1 MSGTDEPRPATVD
14 DVALSAAVL
23 ADAFFDDP
31 VFRFLFPDDSERP
44 RLAQAMFTMLGEHVY
59 LPLGEC
65 LVATDAAAYWEPPG
79 APGND
84 DFWVDHGEAFVAA
97 LDGQVERLVA
107 LSTAMDAHHPSDPC
121 WYLSLLGVRPSAQG
135 RGLGGR
141 LLTHKL
147 EQIDAGGGAGLPR
160 GVVAAEQA
168 ALRAPR
174 LRAARGVPSRGRP
187 THVRHVAR
195 PPLTWR

>member
-1 MSGTDEPRPATVD
+1 MDGDMDDSDGARPATVD
-14 DVALSAAVL
+14 DVAVTAAVL
-23 ADAFFDDP
+23 ADAFYDDP

-65 LVATDAAAYWEPPG
+65 LVAGDAAAYWEPPA
-79 APGND
+79 APAND
-84 DFWVDHGEAFVAA
+84 DFWVDHGDAFVAA
-97 LDGQVERLVA
+97 LEGQVERLVA
-107 LSTAMDAHHPSDPC
+107 LGVAMDAHHPSDPC

-147 EQIDAGGGAGLPR
+147 QQIDAVGGAAYLEASSPR
-160 GVVAAEQA
+160 NKLLYERHGFELLEEFRAEGGPPMYA
-168 ALRAPR
+168 MWRAPR
-174 LRAARGVPSRGRP
+174 
-187 THVRHVAR
+187 
-195 PPLTWR
+195 

>member
-1 MSGTDEPRPATVD
+1 MDDTNESGEPRPATVD
-14 DVALSAAVL
+14 DVALTAAVL

-65 LVATDAAAYWEPPG
+65 QVAGDAAAYWEPPT

-84 DFWVDHGEAFVAA
+84 DFWIDHGDAFVAA
-97 LDGQVERLVA
+97 LEGQVERLVA
-107 LSTAMDAHHPSDPC
+107 LGAAMDAHHPSDPC

-147 EQIDAGGGAGLPR
+147 EQIDAVGGAAYLEASSPR
-160 GVVAAEQA
+160 NKLLYERHGFELLEEFRAEGGPPMYA
-168 ALRAPR
+168 MWRAPR
-174 LRAARGVPSRGRP
+174 
-187 THVRHVAR
+187 
-195 PPLTWR
+195 